1 MLSLLSTVSRPPIC
15 PPGMLT
21 CAHACPHLHSQ
32 RSHAHPPAAVRQRVH
47 PKLPTWPLV
56 YHTYTVWI
64 STIFSWYPH
73 RSLRKRRGRGQSCS
87 HRVYTRLT
95 HTILAFSR
103 GVSPHESLPPR
114 LVKSQLIHLAFQCK
128 VVSRRS
134 RWLSGDS
141 PRRGHRELKPEV

>member
-1 MLSLLSTVSRPPIC
+1 MPAHTSTLNGLTPTRLPQSDNGSIVRYFIFPLVDLLYP
-15 PPGMLT
+15 LK
-21 CAHACPHLHSQ
+21 A
-32 RSHAHPPAAVRQRVH
+32 
-47 PKLPTWPLV
+47 KLPTWPLV